1 MLLSIDKKNKI
12 LFLISSKVALKDFV
26 FGKIKIGLLMGKN
39 FVETLLLTSTPIH
52 YRRIYISL
60 LSNNLSFNCEISYL
74 SIYSTIS

>member
-26 FGKIKIGLLMGKN
+26 FGKIKIGLLMGKK
-39 FVETLLLTSTPIH
+39 FVETLFLTSTPIH